1 MASNLPEIETPPI
14 ENPPNEEH
22 RIRRFLFGKPR
33 DLADRTL
40 LKHIA
45 LVPLLAWVGLGSD
58 GLSSSAY
65 GPEEAFRALGDKTY
79 LAIPLAI
86 MVCITVLILSS
97 CYSRIIEHFP
107 LGGGGYVVATTL
119 LGKYPGLVS
128 GSALMIDYIL
138 TITVSV
144 AAASS
149 ALFSILP
156 SQWAGGRVPV
166 AGVCIIGL
174 IILNLRGV
182 RESVVALT
190 PIFILFLVTHALLI
204 VGGIIGHF
212 GDFPTTIR
220 ECSDHFRADVKT
232 EGLGAIGLALV
243 FAFSLGGGTFTG
255 IEAVSNGVSIM
266 REPRV
271 QTAKRTMLYM
281 GISLAAVASGL
292 LVCFLLWDVDIT
304 VQGKVLNAV
313 LFERIASNVP
323 GGSILVILALASAAA
338 LLVVAAQTGFIDG
351 PRVLATMSQDSWAP
365 RRFASL
371 SERLTT
377 QDGIVLMGV
386 AAIGALWYTWGEVH
400 KLVVMYSINVFVTF
414 TLSTFGMSRWCF
426 GKRKDGTC
434 SNRETG
440 LFFVGFCLCLTI
452 LAITLIE
459 KFGHGGWVTL
469 VATSTVVTICVLI
482 RRHYESVAQ
491 KLKRL
496 DSQLV
501 REALPFKGTPPE
513 MDKEAPTA
521 AILVANFD
529 GLGIHL
535 LLNIPRVFPGTFKNF
550 VFVSV
555 GVVDSSDFR
564 GEFVIDSVRKKRE
577 EVGAKYVALANSSG
591 LPAVFRYS
599 IGTEVVD
606 EAVDLCLK
614 LREEFP
620 RLTFFGG
627 KIVFEHER
635 WLEPL
640 LHNQTAFAIQR
651 RLQWSGS
658 TMVIM
663 PVRV

>member
-1 MASNLPEIETPPI
+1 MAKHPSDTPIIETDNQAIP
-14 ENPPNEEH
+14 EH
-22 RIRRFLFGKPR
+22 RVRRFLFGKPR
-33 DLADRTL
+33 DLADRRL
-40 LKHIA
+40 LRHIA

-65 GPEEAFRALGDKTY
+65 GPEEAFRALGDRTY
-79 LAIPLAI
+79 LAIPLAM
-86 MVCITVLILSS
+86 MVCLTVLILSS

-107 LGGGGYVVATTL
+107 QGGGGYVVATSL

-128 GSALMIDYIL
+128 GSALMIDYVL

-156 SQWAGGRVPV
+156 PHWLGARVPV
-166 AGVCIIGL
+166 AGVCIVGL
-174 IILNLRGV
+174 VILNLRGV

-190 PIFILFLVTHALLI
+190 PIFILFLATHALII

-212 GDFPTTIR
+212 GDFPETIR
-220 ECSDHFRADVKT
+220 ECTERFRADQGAD
-232 EGLGAIGLALV
+232 GLITIGLALL

-292 LVCFLLWDVDIT
+292 LICYLLWDVNVKT
-304 VQGKVLNAV
+304 EGKTLNAV
-313 LFERIASNVP
+313 LFERIALNVP
-323 GGSILVILALASAAA
+323 GGGIFVILTLASEAA
-338 LLVVAAQTGFIDG
+338 LLIVAAQTGFIDG

-365 RRFASL
+365 RRLASL

-377 QDGIVLMGV
+377 QDGIILMGV
-386 AAIGALWYTWGEVH
+386 AAIGALIYTRGEVH
-400 KLVVMYSINVFVTF
+400 KLVIMYSINVFVTF
-414 TLSTFGMSRWCF
+414 TLSTFGMSRWCW
-426 GKRKDGTC
+426 GKRKEGSC
-434 SNRETG
+434 NNRETG

-452 LAITLIE
+452 LAVTVIE

-469 VATSTVVTICVLI
+469 VVTGSVVAVCVLI
-482 RRHYESVAQ
+482 RRHYDAVAVR
-491 KLKRL
+491 LRRL

-501 REALPFKGTPPE
+501 RDAVPFKGPPPPL
-513 MDKEAPTA
+513 DKDAPTA

-535 LLNIPRVFPGTFKNF
+535 LLNIPRVFPGTFKNY

-555 GVVDSSDFR
+555 GVVDSGDFR
-564 GEFVIDSVRKKRE
+564 QKRRR
-577 EVGAKYVALANSSG
+577 SS
-591 LPAVFRYS
+591 
-599 IGTEVVD
+599 
-606 EAVDLCLK
+606 
-614 LREEFP
+614 
-620 RLTFFGG
+620 
-627 KIVFEHER
+627 
-635 WLEPL
+635 
-640 LHNQTAFAIQR
+640 
-651 RLQWSGS
+651 
-658 TMVIM
+658 
-663 PVRV
+663 

>member
-1 MASNLPEIETPPI
+1 MVLPPDIEFPEKDNSSTSD
-14 ENPPNEEH
+14 H
-22 RIRRFLFGKPR
+22 RVRRFLFGRPR
-33 DLADRTL
+33 DLADRRL
-40 LKHIA
+40 LRHIA

-65 GPEEAFRALGDKTY
+65 GPEEAFRALGDRTY
-79 LAIPLAI
+79 LAIPLAV
-86 MVCITVLILSS
+86 MVCITVLVLSS

-107 LGGGGYVVATTL
+107 QGGGGYVVATAL

-128 GSALMIDYIL
+128 GSALMIDYVL

-149 ALFSILP
+149 ALFSIMP
-156 SQWAGGRVPV
+156 VHWAGARVPV
-166 AGVCIIGL
+166 AGVCIFGL

-182 RESVVALT
+182 RESVVVLT
-190 PIFILFLVTHALLI
+190 PIFVLFLLTHAILI
-204 VGGIIGHF
+204 GGGIIGHF
-212 GDFPTTIR
+212 GDFPETIR
-220 ECSDHFRADVKT
+220 ECGTQFRTDMT
-232 EGLGAIGLALV
+232 RDGLGAIALALI

-281 GISLAAVASGL
+281 GVSLAAVASGL
-292 LVCFLLWDVDIT
+292 LICYLLWDVNLGT
-304 VQGKVLNAV
+304 QGKTLNAV
-313 LFERIASNVP
+313 LFERMALNVP
-323 GGSILVILALASAAA
+323 GGSLFVILALASEAA

-377 QDGIVLMGV
+377 QDGIILMG
-386 AAIGALWYTWGEVH
+386 AAAVGALWYTHGEIH
-400 KLVVMYSINVFVTF
+400 KLVIMYSINVFVTF
-414 TLSTFGMSRWCF
+414 TLSTFGMLKWCWR
-426 GKRKDGTC
+426 KRKDGTC
-434 SNRETG
+434 SNGETG

-452 LAITLIE
+452 LTITLIE

-469 VATSTVVTICVLI
+469 VATGTVVTLCVLT
-482 RRHYESVAQ
+482 RRHYDSVAVR
-491 KLKRL
+491 LRRL

-501 REALPFKGTPPE
+501 REPGALRIPVPPI
-513 MDKEAPTA
+513 DKEAPTA

-535 LLNIPRVFPGTFKNF
+535 LLNIPRAFPGTFKNF

-564 GEFVIDSVRKKRE
+564 GEFVMDSVRKKRE
-577 EVGAKYVALANSSG
+577 EIGVKYVALANASG
-591 LPAVFRYS
+591 VPAAFRYS

-606 EAVDLCLK
+606 EAVDLCMK
-614 LREEFP
+614 LRKEFP

-651 RLQWSGS
+651 RLHWLGIP
-658 TMVIM
+658 MVIM